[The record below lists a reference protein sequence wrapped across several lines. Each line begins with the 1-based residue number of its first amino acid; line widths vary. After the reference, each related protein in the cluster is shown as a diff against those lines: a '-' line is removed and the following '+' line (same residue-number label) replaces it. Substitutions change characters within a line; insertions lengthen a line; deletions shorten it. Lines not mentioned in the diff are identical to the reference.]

1 MLLYAQWQPN
11 LSDFHTS
18 HPVSLVLKHQ
28 CNTMQNHE
36 IFWSVHRSVFS
47 LSWPRP
53 NFWLRCSWRCPTSL
67 PLEMTGF
74 FFFKGSFWK
83 MVLGKLWWCGRILAR
98 NGVCT
103 PTGETKHSGKKSKS
117 KWDKFNKNQQRRDW
131 PPDCLPSHEVILNCH
146 LFFYKILLKKKKCQ
160 NHPNIYFFTI
170 LSHGKWSSK

>member
-1 MLLYAQWQPN
+1 MKYFEAFIDLSFPSVDPGQISGSGALGGAPLLCHWRWQ
-11 LSDFHTS
+11 
-18 HPVSLVLKHQ
+18 V
-28 CNTMQNHE
+28 
-36 IFWSVHRSVFS
+36 
-47 LSWPRP
+47 
-53 NFWLRCSWRCPTSL
+53 
-67 PLEMTGF
+67 F
-74 FFFKGSFWK
+74 FFLKGSFWK

-160 NHPNIYFFTI
+160 NHPNIYFDNIESWAMVIQIAMHQFNLNFTQLMI
-170 LSHGKWSSK
+170 TLRPLMSAFCDMFKR

>member
-1 MLLYAQWQPN
+1 
-11 LSDFHTS
+11 
-18 HPVSLVLKHQ
+18 
-28 CNTMQNHE
+28 
-36 IFWSVHRSVFS
+36 
-47 LSWPRP
+47 
-53 NFWLRCSWRCPTSL
+53 
-67 PLEMTGF
+67 
-74 FFFKGSFWK
+74 

-160 NHPNIYFFTI
+160 NHPNIYFFLQYWVMGNGHPNSNAPVQPKLHSTYDYSQTTYVCFLWHVQKVENHLYLTFSQVKFFKI
-170 LSHGKWSSK
+170 LMLIVAFM